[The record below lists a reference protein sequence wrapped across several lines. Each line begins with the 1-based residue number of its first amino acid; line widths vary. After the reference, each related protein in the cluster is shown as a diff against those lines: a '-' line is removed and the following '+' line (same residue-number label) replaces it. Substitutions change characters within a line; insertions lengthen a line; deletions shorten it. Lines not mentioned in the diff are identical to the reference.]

1 MLDNKDY
8 MARLNRSRRR
18 RRGLPDWKILAAV
31 GGALLLLALAGGAI
45 YYSMTKEPQVPAAAD
60 SQNQGAGTGE
70 DAVPAEAAISP
81 EEEAAAKEEAEI
93 QAVLDSYQNLGLVQ
107 VSGYLNIRETPDP
120 EGKIIGKLLGDSA
133 CEILGQE
140 GDWYQI
146 TSGGLSGYISSQYVL
161 TGDGALEAARAN
173 VKKRAIVTADKLNV
187 RSEPVLDPA
196 NVVGQVLQNERY
208 EVLDELDGWVQ
219 ITSGYISADYV
230 EVKYALNEARE
241 LDLVTMALSQYDN
254 LVISKVNNYLNVREE
269 PSLDGKVIGKMTS
282 KAAGEILETLD
293 GWYKIKS
300 GNITGYITA
309 DPQYTAVG
317 QEASDLAVQTATLM
331 AIVNTDRLNVR
342 TEPST
347 DATIWTQISKEERYS
362 VLQQLDGWVEIE
374 LDAADGEGT
383 DHAYISTR
391 DNNVDV
397 RYALPEA
404 IKFSPL
410 EEAAQA
416 SASLRTQVVNYA
428 LQFVGN
434 RYVWGGTSLTNGV
447 DCSGFTMQ
455 VMKKF
460 GVSLPHYSGSQ
471 AKMGKAVSSS
481 EMRPGDLVFYANSG
495 GTINHVAL
503 YIGNGQV
510 VHAASSRS
518 GIKISTWNYR
528 TPKTIRNVLGD

>member
-107 VSGYLNIRETPDP
+107 VSGYLNIREAPDP

-161 TGDGALEAARAN
+161 TGDEALEAAWPN